1 MGKNGDL
8 KPKKIKGRI
17 QVLKALPYK
26 DNMVYIRRVDNDIFE
41 YLVVFKNQIYSSYMV
56 ITPREGKSKLSK
68 REVAQCIALINAGAE
83 STIDALLGIKLDK
96 ETVEKVKTF
105 ESTRN

>member
-1 MGKNGDL
+1 
-8 KPKKIKGRI
+8 
-17 QVLKALPYK
+17 
-26 DNMVYIRRVDNDIFE
+26 
-41 YLVVFKNQIYSSYMV
+41 MV